1 MVDLERLVEA
11 AKAGDAAAVRAIVTQ
26 HPRLVIERLPSG
38 ESPLMAALYRGHS
51 EVVQTLVDLGAELDV
66 FAAAALGNT
75 TALTDALRQP
85 GAVEAFAYD
94 GWTPLHL
101 AAFFGRMD
109 AVRILLDRGADLR
122 AVSRNS
128 MKNTPLHAAT
138 AGKHQQI
145 ARLLLEH
152 GADPHAIDAG
162 GYTPAKIAAEN
173 GFELENR

>member
-1 MVDLERLVEA
+1 M
-11 AKAGDAAAVRAIVTQ
+11 
-26 HPRLVIERLPSG
+26 
-38 ESPLMAALYRGHS
+38 
-51 EVVQTLVDLGAELDV
+51 
-66 FAAAALGNT
+66 N
-75 TALTDALRQP
+75 
-85 GAVEAFAYD
+85 AFAFD

-101 AAFFGRMD
+101 AAFFGQLD
-109 AVRILLDRGADLR
+109 AVRILLDSGADLR

-138 AGKHQQI
+138 AGKHEQI